1 MGTDSPAPA
10 TLAAVEHLEL
20 VVFGLL
26 VATAGLAVLSRLVRV
41 PYPITLVLGGCVI
54 GFVPGV
60 PEVEL
65 DPDLVLLIFLPPLLY
80 GAAFFTSLR
89 DLRANARP
97 IALLSIGLVFATM
110 GAVAVVAHEAIGL
123 GWGESF
129 VLGAIVSPTDA
140 VAPAEIMRRLG
151 APRAM
156 LTVVEGENLTND
168 WTALVLYSFAVAAVV
183 TGTFSLGEAALQ
195 FVLNGVGGLAI
206 GLAAGWLIREVRRR
220 IDDPPIEIT
229 ISILSGY
236 AAYLPAETLGL
247 SGVIA
252 AVTVGV
258 YMGWY
263 TPQLTT
269 PVMRM
274 QGVAVWEILTFLL
287 NAVLF
292 LLVGL
297 QLPSVVDEI
306 SGHSAG
312 ELVGWGLLV
321 SAVVIVVR
329 VAWGFTVPYL
339 VRALDRRPEQ
349 RARRAS
355 ARVRLVL
362 SWAGMR
368 GSVALA
374 AALAIPFETDA
385 GAPFPDRTLLIFL
398 AFAVILV
405 TLVGQGLTLG
415 PLIHRLDITDD
426 GSEQEEEVH
435 ARVRIAEAAIERL
448 EEIAGDGWAR
458 EDTIERVRGMYDYRR
473 RRFTARA
480 DGDGGEYEERTEAY
494 LRLMYELYDAQRDE
508 LIGLRNRREISDEVR
523 RRVERELDLEETRL
537 QA

>member
-1 MGTDSPAPA
+1 
-10 TLAAVEHLEL
+10 VEHLEL
-20 VVFGLL
+20 VVLGLL
-26 VATAGLAVLSRLVRV
+26 LATAALAVLARLIGV

-54 GFVPGV
+54 GFVPGL
-60 PEVEL
+60 PDVEL
-65 DPDLVLLIFLPPLLY
+65 DPDLVLLLFLPPLLY

-97 IALLSIGLVFATM
+97 IALLSIGLVFVTM
-110 GAVAVVAHEAIGL
+110 GAVAIVAHEVIGL

-129 VLGAIVSPTDA
+129 VLGAVVSPTDA
-140 VAPAEIMRRLG
+140 VAPAEILRRLG
-151 APRAM
+151 APRR
-156 LTVVEGENLTND
+156 LQTIIEGENLTND

-183 TGTFSLGEAALQ
+183 TGSFSFGEAVFRF
-195 FVLNGVGGLAI
+195 FVNGIGGLLI
-206 GLAAGWLIREVRRR
+206 GLAAGWLIREVRSRVN
-220 IDDPPIEIT
+220 DPPTEIT
-229 ISILSGY
+229 ISLLSGY
-236 AAYLPAETLGL
+236 AAYIPAEELGL

-258 YMGWY
+258 YMGWH
-263 TPQLTT
+263 TPELTT

-274 QGVAVWEILTFLL
+274 QGVAVWEILMFLL

-297 QLPSVVDEI
+297 QLPSVLDDI
-306 SGHSAG
+306 SGFSAS

-329 VAWGFTVPYL
+329 LAWGFTVVYL
-339 VRALDRRPEQ
+339 VRALDRRPSQ
-349 RARRAS
+349 RARRTP
-355 ARVRLVL
+355 ARERLVAG
-362 SWAGMR
+362 WAGMR

-385 GAPFPDRTLLIFL
+385 GAPFPERDLLIFL

-415 PLIHRLDITDD
+415 PLINRLGISDD
-426 GSEQEEEVH
+426 GTEQEEEVH
-435 ARVRIAEAAIERL
+435 ARVRIAEAALLRL
-448 EEIAGDGWAR
+448 EEVSGDGWAR
-458 EDTIERVRGMYDYRR
+458 EDTLERVRGLYDYRR
-473 RRFTARA
+473 RRFSAQA
-480 DGDGGEYEERTEAY
+480 DGGDGAQYEERTDAY
-494 LRLMYELYDAQRDE
+494 RRLMYELYDAQREE
-508 LIGLRNRREISDEVR
+508 LLALRNRREISDEVR